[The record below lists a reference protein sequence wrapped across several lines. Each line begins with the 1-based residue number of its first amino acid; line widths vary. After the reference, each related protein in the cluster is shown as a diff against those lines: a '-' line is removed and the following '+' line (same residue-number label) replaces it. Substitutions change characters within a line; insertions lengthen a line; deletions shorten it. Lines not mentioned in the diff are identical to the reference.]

1 MENKR
6 PRNLLSISLRFLERH
21 LVVEIFD
28 RESVIYEAERQAH
41 PLLQLEG
48 TDTALRMMAAVKK
61 ERLEGKLEG
70 KLMLP
75 DSGPVTNLS
84 DNL

>member
-1 MENKR
+1 MGGD
-6 PRNLLSISLRFLERH
+6 LILGF
-21 LVVEIFD
+21 
-28 RESVIYEAERQAH
+28 VIYEVERQAE

-48 TDTALRMMAAVKK
+48 TDATLRMMAAVKK
-61 ERLEGKLEG
+61 EKLEGKLEG

-75 DSGPVTNLS
+75 GSGPVTNLS